1 MPGRCGSVVVMFEGS
16 LLRLLGEQPGR
27 VPAELVAWLV
37 TGQWSSA
44 ALRCDVVFP
53 GAGWARLPGL

>member
-1 MPGRCGSVVVMFEGS
+1 MFEGS